1 MANQLLIDVLNK
13 LYNQYKLSND
23 ITVSQFKAN
32 VISKLIKIIKSYNKE
47 IIKGE
52 DLKDIKGVGKGS
64 VYRINEI
71 LKTSSLKELNKTDKY
86 TILGELE
93 KVTGIGKVRAKSLV
107 IDHNVSSVNDL
118 KQKVKDNKI
127 EVTHHIQ
134 VGLKYYDDINK
145 KIPRNEIDNIYKL
158 LLDIVKTID
167 SKLVLTIC
175 GSYRRELKT
184 SGDIDILISHPQYKV
199 NIYENKYLQQ
209 LVNILIEK
217 KFILDN
223 LTTNGKTKYMGI
235 CKIANIARRIDIRC
249 VNYNSYYTALLYF
262 TGSQQLNILMRQHAL
277 ENDYK
282 LNEYLVYNLKTKKE
296 IYPKSE
302 EEIFKLCKMDYI
314 KPYNRNL

>member
-1 MANQLLIDVLNK
+1 MANQLLIDILNK
-13 LYNQYKLSND
+13 LYNQYKLSNEP
-23 ITVSQFKAN
+23 TVSQFKAN
-32 VISKLIKIIKSYNKE
+32 VILKLIKIIKSYNKE
-47 IIKGE
+47 ITKGE

-64 VYRINEI
+64 IDRINEI

-107 IDHNVSSVNDL
+107 VDYNVSSVNDL

-145 KIPRNEIDNIYKL
+145 RIPRNEIDNIYKL
-158 LLDIVKTID
+158 LLDVVKTID
-167 SKLVLTIC
+167 SKLVVTIC

-184 SGDIDILISHPQYKV
+184 SGDIDVLISHPQYKV
-199 NIYENKYLQQ
+199 DIYKNKYLQK
-209 LVNILIEK
+209 LVNILTEK

-223 LTTNGKTKYMGI
+223 LTTNGKTKYMGV
-235 CKIANIARRIDIRC
+235 CKIASTARRIDIRC
-249 VNYNSYYTALLYF
+249 VNYNSYFTALLYF
-262 TGSQQLNILMRQHAL
+262 TGSQQLNILMRNNAL
-277 ENDYK
+277 ENGYK
-282 LNEYLVYNLKTKKE
+282 LNEYLVYNLKKKQE

-314 KPYNRNL
+314 KPFDRNL